1 MRAQTA
7 LQQGDAFLTDLRR
20 VGGGGRSCSAPR
32 KPSRAGLRGGT
43 CPDGMRRQSVLPD
56 ATRKGGQDANT
67 AMPPRLPNGPPT
79 APSEVSTP
87 ARSTTSTY
95 YRKLQDT
102 LLSQGLLREDI
113 APGDAPFGARQLV
126 ENFVKIA
133 LYDEYGNAEGRL
145 SQGERVSE
153 LRRWEAPVK
162 MRIEY
167 GESVS
172 SADRAANSALIS
184 AYAGRLARVSKH
196 PVKTV
201 DRGGNFTVFIVNEDE
216 RRALGPRLSSLVKGI
231 SAGTIEAITSL
242 PPSTLCVVY
251 SFSDGKSPVYTQ
263 AVAVIRAE
271 HPDRLKRACINEELA
286 QGLGLANDSLRA
298 RPPSIFNDSE
308 EFALLTRHDEM
319 LLKML
324 YDPRLKPGMKE
335 AEARPPI
342 VQSIATELLGG
353 DS

>member
-1 MRAQTA
+1 MRAHTA
-7 LQQGDAFLTDLRR
+7 LHPGMLSSQTSAALAGAAFAARR
-20 VGGGGRSCSAPR
+20 V
-32 KPSRAGLRGGT
+32 SRLGLVFAAALVLAGCADNPFYPT
-43 CPDGMRRQSVLPD
+43 P
-56 ATRKGGQDANT
+56 TRKGQDANT

-145 SQGERVSE
+145 SQSERVSE

-172 SADRAANSALIS
+172 AADRAANNALIS

-298 RPPSIFNDSE
+298 RPSIFNDSE

-335 AEARPPI
+335 AEARPI
-342 VQSIATELLGG
+342 VQTIATELLGG

>member
-7 LQQGDAFLTDLRR
+7 LHQGMLSSQTSAALAGAGFAARR
-20 VGGGGRSCSAPR
+20 V
-32 KPSRAGLRGGT
+32 SRLGLVFAAALVLAGCADNPFSPT
-43 CPDGMRRQSVLPD
+43 P
-56 ATRKGGQDANT
+56 TRKGQDANT

-172 SADRAANSALIS
+172 GADRSANSALIS
-184 AYAGRLARVSKH
+184 AYAGRLARVSDH

-298 RPPSIFNDSE
+298 RPSIFNDSE

-335 AEARPPI
+335 AEARPI
-342 VQSIATELLGG
+342 VQTIATELLGG

>member
-1 MRAQTA
+1 MGYQEVSMSDVIELVCPHCQAINRVPTQR
-7 LQQGDAFLTDLRR
+7 LQDQPQC
-20 VGGGGRSCSAPR
+20 GRCGSEVVPAGPVSVDG
-32 KPSRAGLRGGT
+32 AGLQRFLNK
-43 CPDGMRRQSVLPD
+43 DGLPVLVDFWAPWCGPCRAMAPQFEAAARELEPHMRLAKVNTEEAQMLQWSLFAATSIEAD
-56 ATRKGGQDANT
+56 ALKI
-67 AMPPRLPNGPPT
+67 
-79 APSEVSTP
+79 
-87 ARSTTSTY
+87 
-95 YRKLQDT
+95 
-102 LLSQGLLREDI
+102 SQ
-113 APGDAPFGARQLV
+113 A
-126 ENFVKIA
+126 
-133 LYDEYGNAEGRL
+133 NAEGRL

-172 SADRAANSALIS
+172 GADRSANSALIS
-184 AYAGRLARVSKH
+184 AYAGRLARVSDH

-298 RPPSIFNDSE
+298 RPSIFNDSE

-335 AEARPPI
+335 AEARPI
-342 VQSIATELLGG
+342 VQTIATELLGG